1 MKKKTKTYFRK
12 RSVTFYGKQ
21 YLVQVYGELFEDGS
35 VNGLCVLPVHLTRD
49 GKQILGTD
57 IRNSSLFTLGRPYA
71 RTKSFN
77 MGWAILTPEDTFD
90 EKVGIELCK
99 KRFSVSPI
107 YTQSGNFLTDDMI
120 IAIMENELNFIAK
133 NFHKFFTPHLITE
146 TRKQAE
152 EYEKFKCGYEGV
164 TEGEI
169 KPEVADQ
176 AEIKPEPKV
185 EEESNCES
193 EVLGDYDPEEEL
205 SGEPEITGD
214 EEENVFT
221 RGIAISTND
230 EKRLCYIGINGVEG
244 NTVLVNWVSFINGE
258 LTSHNEYQP
267 AKMIELTEDDFK
279 SYRMA
284 TKEEIEYLKERL
296 SEFGFTYNVENNMF
310 V

>member
-120 IAIMENELNFIAK
+120 NAIMENELNFIAK
-133 NFHKFFTPHLITE
+133 NFHKFFTPHLIKE
-146 TRKQAE
+146 TREQAE
-152 EYEKFKCGYEGV
+152 QYQKEKCCHEGV

-169 KPEVADQ
+169 KTEPEAVQDF
-176 AEIKPEPKV
+176 
-185 EEESNCES
+185 ESKDNCEP